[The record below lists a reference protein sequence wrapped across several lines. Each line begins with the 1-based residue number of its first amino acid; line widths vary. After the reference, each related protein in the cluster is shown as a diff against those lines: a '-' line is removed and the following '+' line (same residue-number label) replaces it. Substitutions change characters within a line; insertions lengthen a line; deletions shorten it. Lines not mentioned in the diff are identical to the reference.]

1 MTFVVDDAPNK
12 EITISDNG
20 NPVLTYHYSKTV
32 SHPYMHPIW
41 TSNGQ
46 IVTEGFIE
54 NKQRYLPGLCFSV
67 GEIKDKNG
75 NTSPIQQKSTTL
87 DREIIRKSESS
98 DVLRIVSETTY
109 KVPNAVLINTLQI
122 DVQPIRNDVRIL
134 DLKVVLQA
142 VSKPIELV
150 GDIGLSYYAAEME
163 HRKTANADAK
173 IGEAE
178 VHRTES
184 KWGTLCG
191 IVDNTAIGLAICPNP
206 ANGPTQFIAE
216 DLYQGFLFA
225 KTPTIIIKPHENR
238 VLSYRVLIYL
248 GDLFTFDVGEYYSH

>member
-1 MTFVVDDAPNK
+1 MIFVVDEAPNK
-12 EITISDNG
+12 EITLSENG
-20 NPVLTYHYSKTV
+20 NLVLTYHYSKTV

-46 IVTEGFIE
+46 IITEGFQE
-54 NKQRYLPGLCFSV
+54 NKQRHLPGLCFSV
-67 GEIKDKNG
+67 DEFRNENG
-75 NTSPIQQKSTTL
+75 NESPIKQKGTTL

-98 DVLRIVSETTY
+98 NVFRIVSETTY
-109 KVPNAVLINTLQI
+109 QVSNAVLINTLQI
-122 DVQPIRNDVRIL
+122 DVPPIRNDVRIL
-134 DLKVVLQA
+134 DMKVVLQA
-142 VSKPIELV
+142 LSKPIELV
-150 GDIGLSYYAAEME
+150 GDIGLSYYAVEME

-178 VHRTES
+178 VNRTES

-191 IVDNTAIGLAICPNP
+191 IVDNTAIGVAICPHP
-206 ANGPTQFIAE
+206 ANGPTRFIAE

-225 KTPTIIIKPHENR
+225 KTPSLIIDPHENR
-238 VLSYRVLIYL
+238 ELIYRVLIYQ